1 MTFLNDRFFSWFNQ
15 QLHPSQLLFTGLSAF
30 VCGVILASFFLWLF
44 FQMRKNSALERLTAI
59 ANLEKKS
66 LSERITARELIG
78 DTLRQQCGQ
87 LAAEKVALE
96 KENRHIFEE
105 LSSARGR
112 LEQLGHLRQEN
123 KEQDKLIREL
133 QERDGEQRSANA
145 RLQTRIEQEKL
156 RSEEKL
162 ELLEQARE
170 QLRLQFAELAQSI
183 LEEKSTHF
191 SKQSQEKIGNL
202 LAPFHEQ
209 LSTFQKKADA
219 IHLSETKDRAA
230 LQREIES
237 LRTLNQQIN
246 EEAINLTRALKGD
259 RRVQGSWGELV
270 LERVLEQSALRK
282 GIEYE
287 TQSVFRDR
295 KNRLQRP
302 DVIVHLP
309 EGRDVIIDSKVSL
322 SAWERYVNCDDEK
335 EEATFLR
342 SHVGAVREHVK
353 LLGEKDYGSLNG
365 VRSLD
370 FVLMFMPVE
379 AAFVS
384 AFQADDRLFGE
395 AVAKKIIL
403 VSPTTLLT
411 TLRTIE
417 SIWRY
422 EQQSRNTREIAERAA
437 ALYDK
442 FCSFAEDMER
452 MGKQL
457 HTLQTSYDSAM
468 LRLTHGRGNLVSQV
482 DRFPRL
488 GVKVKKTIPGSIV
501 ERADLQDFP
510 DQQNDGEK

>member
-1 MTFLNDRFFSWFNQ
+1 MTVVAD
-15 QLHPSQLLFTGLSAF
+15 
-30 VCGVILASFFLWLF
+30 
-44 FQMRKNSALERLTAI
+44 
-59 ANLEKKS
+59 LEKKA
-66 LSERITARELIG
+66 LEERIAAGVLVH
-78 DTLRQQCGQ
+78 DALRQQCDQ
-87 LAAEKVALE
+87 LAAEKAALVE
-96 KENRHIFEE
+96 ESRHTFEE
-105 LSSARGR
+105 LSSAQGR
-112 LEQLGHLRQEN
+112 LEQMNHLR
-123 KEQDKLIREL
+123 KEGDGQRRQIREL
-133 QERDGEQRSANA
+133 QERDADQRSANA

-156 RSEEKL
+156 RSVEKL
-162 ELLEQARE
+162 ELLEQARD

-183 LEEKSTHF
+183 LEEKSGHF
-191 SKQSQEKIGNL
+191 SSQSKEQLGNL
-202 LAPFHEQ
+202 LAPFHKQ
-209 LSTFQKKADA
+209 LSSFQKKVDD
-219 IHLSETKDRAA
+219 IHLSDTRDRAA

-246 EEAINLTRALKGD
+246 EEAINLTKALKGD

-287 TQSVFRDR
+287 TQSVLRDR

-309 EGRDVIIDSKVSL
+309 EGRDVIVDSKVSL
-322 SAWERYVNCDDEK
+322 SAWERYVNCDDDK
-335 EEATFLR
+335 KKAAFLR
-342 SHVGAVREHVK
+342 SHVGAVREHIK

-384 AFQADDRLFGE
+384 AFQTDDRLFGE

-468 LRLTHGRGNLVSQV
+468 LRLTQGRGNLVSQV

-501 ERADLQDFP
+501 EQADLQDFP
-510 DQQNDGEK
+510 DEENDGEK